1 MAVVKL
7 RVACYNWNCIEGV
20 GTLPFAKRYSMP
32 LKSRIDAKKTESE
45 RLQAIVIDLLREE
58 ENKYCADCEAKQP
71 RWASWNLG
79 VFLCIRCAG
88 IHRNL
93 GVHLTKVKSVN
104 LDSWTPEQVQ
114 SMRIMGNKMARRV
127 YEAELPEHF
136 RRPQTDSALE
146 SFIRAKYEQKR
157 YILKDW
163 SPPSLDVND
172 LPLALDKKQ
181 ISDRSTR
188 SNARERSYCLNSME
202 KTRNITG
209 NSNLVN
215 VTTDIKSGVVTD
227 APLLDLN
234 TPMEEVSHN
243 ELSPTLPFSVMD
255 KKTDV
260 NNSIM
265 GVSESDGMED
275 FGPIVSAPPAKLQ
288 SNIFATDAVASSSN
302 VKCGVMIG
310 GSDNNL
316 EDLASVLGFNPVVN
330 EKKSTSDILALYG
343 TAPKFYSRSTKHP
356 QRMQQFPE
364 TLSGDDNAT
373 DKPKSMTR
381 LSDAANV
388 ESFFGPAVSPFAQ
401 RSCGSQNGYAQSAI
415 LESEANTLP
424 TGNFFL
430 SRETAAIFAA
440 ASPFANIPVTAES
453 GVLLNSQTINSGH
466 MDIPSRMISD
476 GFTTLSNIRPR
487 SDDGESKTVISFG
500 TAKGTKNP
508 VLNHLMTDFGQ
519 LNIGGESR
527 EPNNLQKNISWN

>member
-1 MAVVKL
+1 MSSF
-7 RVACYNWNCIEGV
+7 
-20 GTLPFAKRYSMP
+20 GTNEFEVLLPVRQLSYAAEKPNR
-32 LKSRIDAKKTESE
+32 RKKTESE

-388 ESFFGPAVSPFAQ
+388 ESFLVQPF
-401 RSCGSQNGYAQSAI
+401 
-415 LESEANTLP
+415 LLL
-424 TGNFFL
+424 L
-430 SRETAAIFAA
+430 SGLVALKMVVNSGDFAA